1 MADPCQ
7 NVRKSALASKPRN
20 RSPRLGILQPCR
32 FAHTEAAGR
41 ILVYRVWGTRG
52 PEFKS
57 RRPDESPGNRGFSI
71 ERPKAPVSPA
81 EPRYR
86 LGMAENTRADAS
98 DAISRLA
105 DSSGKAILNLV
116 TLPLRMFIGA
126 VDILETQ
133 VHKERVVELERRLD
147 SLEQQGTG
155 RRQSSGARQ

>member
-1 MADPCQ
+1 
-7 NVRKSALASKPRN
+7 
-20 RSPRLGILQPCR
+20 
-32 FAHTEAAGR
+32 
-41 ILVYRVWGTRG
+41 
-52 PEFKS
+52 
-57 RRPDESPGNRGFSI
+57 
-71 ERPKAPVSPA
+71 
-81 EPRYR
+81 
-86 LGMAENTRADAS
+86 MAENTRADAS

-133 VHKERVVELERRLD
+133 VHKAADGLRDIAPLDERVVELERRLD